1 MRRGYEVILSSD
13 NALEE
18 KIAIEQQHTAVFK
31 AIRGRNP
38 EAARS
43 AVHAHLRSTE
53 DVRRPD
59 PNRRRRRAK
68 YSQQSG
74 RI

>member
-1 MRRGYEVILSSD
+1 MIKAFVRRGYEVILSSD
-13 NALEE
+13 KALEE

-31 AIRGRNP
+31 EIRGRNP

-53 DVRRPD
+53 DVWTAEPRQQ
-59 PNRRRRRAK
+59 AK
-68 YSQQSG
+68 A
-74 RI
+74 RKV

>member
-1 MRRGYEVILSSD
+1 MIKAFVRRGYEVILSSD

-53 DVRRPD
+53 DVWTAGPRQE
-59 PNRRRRRAK
+59 AK
-68 YSQQSG
+68 A
-74 RI
+74 RKV